1 MKIPEALFFHTEG
14 GTSVV
19 HCDLCPHRCGIRD
32 GAFGLCRVRKNEGGK
47 LTLPYYGRVSSL
59 AMDPIEKKPLY
70 HYRPGTEILSVGF
83 VGCNLRCPFC
93 QNWEISQ
100 STEVPLGELPPEKL
114 ILEAQRR
121 GSQAIAYTY
130 SESLVHI
137 EYLLEAMAL
146 ARQAGIANVLVTNG
160 CVLQDA
166 AQGVLALTD
175 AANVD
180 IKAFSAQTYRHTLGG
195 DLQTVLD
202 FVQRSYQMGVH
213 VEITTLV
220 VPGLNDN
227 DGEINALIDFI
238 AHLSPAIP
246 WHLSAYRPAYQY
258 DAPPTSTSSLKHLGA
273 LAQNRL
279 RYVYL
284 GNVADE
290 GNVTLCPDCGAP
302 LVLRRGYR
310 IDTSGL
316 VLKTEGHKKA
326 YFCAH
331 CGKPAPIAY

>member
-1 MKIPEALFFHTEG
+1 
-14 GTSVV
+14 
-19 HCDLCPHRCGIRD
+19 
-32 GAFGLCRVRKNEGGK
+32 
-47 LTLPYYGRVSSL
+47 
-59 AMDPIEKKPLY
+59 MDPIEKKPLY

-83 VGCNLRCPFC
+83 VGCNFRCPFC

-100 STEVPLGELPPEKL
+100 TTEVPLRELPPEKL

-121 GSQAIAYTY
+121 GSSAIAFTY

-146 ARQAGIANVLVTNG
+146 SHQVGIANVLVTNG
-160 CVLQDA
+160 GVLHEP
-166 AQGVLALTD
+166 AQRVLALTD

-202 FVQRSYQMGVH
+202 FVERSYHQGVH

-246 WHLSAYRPAYQY
+246 WHLSAYRPAYRY
-258 DAPPTSTSSLKHLGA
+258 DAPPTSVSSLKHLES

-279 RYVYL
+279 QYVYI
-284 GNVADE
+284 GNVAGE
-290 GNVTLCPDCGAP
+290 GNLTLCPDCGAP
-302 LVLRRGYR
+302 LVLRHGYR

-316 VLKTEGHKKA
+316 ALKTQGQKKA

-331 CGKPAPIAY
+331 CGKPAPIVY